1 MKGITMQ
8 CAPAH
13 RSRARGFTIVELLV
27 VVAIIA
33 LLIGILL
40 PAIQKARDTAQM
52 TASKGN
58 IRNIMVALENY
69 SNDWGTQFNVGPE
82 NLAGGHASR
91 SRTGMSLNEAIIAW
105 NDVYDPQCGSG
116 GEQPIGMQLGM
127 AQSGATYYVYNR
139 MCHYNWVAAP
149 ITFRGG
155 QAANVNFSEYGGGGQ
170 YDGTVNGLGYFRYP
184 NALAVAEYISGS
196 CYDSAYFAP
205 KDKIVLDAI
214 SSCKDE
220 QGSYCPTDGQ
230 PDAWNSLFP
239 VKAQGVGYMLVP
251 SSYCLSPSALYHP
264 MVFKYDEDLP
274 NDGFRDPMTIG
285 SAFKTPSVAQCKF
298 PSQKTWLMEHHWL
311 NNNATDLTECGVNFD
326 YAAPQWNSPTVENG
340 LNYDGCEPWY
350 FNASFKS
357 APITMFY
364 DGHVDVVPM
373 AGAER
378 DDKYVRETRG
388 TDSGTWHRSTPDGVN
403 AYFHDGGSDWT
414 DWSGHTHTCDGI
426 RGKDILAGSDSN

>member
-1 MKGITMQ
+1 MRT
-8 CAPAH
+8 
-13 RSRARGFTIVELLV
+13 SRTRAFTIVELLV

-58 IRNIMVALENY
+58 IRNVMVALESY
-69 SNDWGTQFNVGPE
+69 MGDWGTQFSVGPA
-82 NLAGGHASR
+82 NLAGGHANH
-91 SRTGMSLNEAIIAW
+91 SRTGLTLEDAITEWISI
-105 NDVYDPQCGSG
+105 YDPTDD
-116 GEQPIGMQLGM
+116 QPIGMQLGM
-127 AQSGATYYVYNR
+127 AQSGSTYYIYNR
-139 MCHYNWVAAP
+139 INHYNWCAAP
-149 ITFRGG
+149 YTFRSGLT
-155 QAANVNFSEYGGGGQ
+155 ANVNFSNYSGGGQ
-170 YDGTVNGLGYFRYP
+170 YDGTANGLGYFRYP
-184 NALAVAEYISGS
+184 NALAVAEYISGN
-196 CYDSAYFAP
+196 CYDSAFFAP

-214 SSCKDE
+214 SPCKDE
-220 QGSYCPTDGQ
+220 QGSYCPTAGQ

-251 SSYCLSPSALYHP
+251 SSYCMSPAALFHP
-264 MVFKYDEDLP
+264 SVLKYDEELT

-285 SAFKTPSVAQCKF
+285 AGFAAPSVAQCKF

-326 YAAPQWNSPTVENG
+326 YSQAGWNSPSAENA

-357 APITMFY
+357 SPIAIFY
-364 DGHVDVVPM
+364 DGHVDVVPI

-378 DDKYVRETRG
+378 DDKYLRETGDR
-388 TDSGTWHRSTPDGVN
+388 DSGTWHRSTPDSTGQN
-403 AYFHDGGSDWT
+403 NGYFYDGRSDWSE
-414 DWSGHTHTCDGI
+414 WSGHTHTCDGI
-426 RGKDILAGSDSN
+426 RGKDILPGSDSN